1 MNRDLLEILA
11 VSVVFGVIFGPL
23 IARSSSRREKVY
35 GGTLAQ
41 VFHMIGAGAMA
52 GLLPGIFTSLIVGG
66 GFREAFPVAL
76 GLLATSLFRCCCLRL
91 WKDPPAMPSS
101 PSKIAAGRRKMRG
114 NRGYNNSIQI
124 KRLL

>member
-76 GLLATSLFRCCCLRL
+76 GLLATSLFSMLLFAIVERPARHAQQPIEDRGWTAEDARKSRL
-91 WKDPPAMPSS
+91 
-101 PSKIAAGRRKMRG
+101 
-114 NRGYNNSIQI
+114 
-124 KRLL
+124 